1 MSSNEVIERLIIE
14 ASTDP
19 LDPEKNL
26 AIAIE
31 YEKLG
36 QTASA
41 VGFYLRA
48 AEYGYKDEPL
58 VTYAALLRVSICIEG
73 QKDRNLT
80 VSNVILQ
87 AIAYMPQRPEA
98 YLLMSKFYERSGAWQ
113 ESYTYAVLGLGWTR
127 QLWDLPVDV
136 GYPGYWALEFQQAVA
151 AWWIGRKN
159 ESLETL
165 RDLSTNR
172 FVNAEYMQAI
182 TSNLERLN
190 TDEASI

>member
-1 MSSNEVIERLIIE
+1 MSSNEIIERLIVE

-26 AIAIE
+26 AIAVE

-48 AEYGYKDEPL
+48 AEYGYKSDPD

-87 AIAYMPQRPEA
+87 AIAYMPGRPEA
-98 YLLMSKFYERSGAWQ
+98 YLLMSKFYERSNAWQ
-113 ESYTYAVLGLGWTR
+113 ESYTFAVMGLGFTR
-127 QLWDLPVDV
+127 QLFDLPVDV
-136 GYPGYWALEFQQAVA
+136 GYAGGFALEFQQAIA
-151 AWWIGRKN
+151 AWWIGRKD
-159 ESLETL
+159 ESLRML
-165 RDLSTNR
+165 RNLSQDK
-172 FVNAEYMQAI
+172 FVSAEYADAI
-182 TSNLERLN
+182 ASNLARLDA
-190 TDEASI
+190 DETSI

>member
-1 MSSNEVIERLIIE
+1 MSSNGVIERLIVE

-48 AEYGYKDEPL
+48 AEYGYKDKPL
-58 VTYAALLRVSICIEG
+58 VTYAALLRVSICIDG
-73 QKDRNLT
+73 QKDRSLT

-98 YLLMSKFYERSGAWQ
+98 YLLMSKFYERAGSWQ
-113 ESYTYAVLGLGWTR
+113 ESYTYAVLGYGWTR

-136 GYPGYWALEFQQAVA
+136 GYSGEFALEFQQAVA
-151 AWWIGRKN
+151 AWWIGRKD
-159 ESLETL
+159 ESLRML
-165 RDLSTNR
+165 RDLSNNR
-172 FVNAEYMQAI
+172 FVTPEYAQAVKD
-182 TSNLERLN
+182 NLERLDPN
-190 TDEASI
+190 ETSV